1 MILGSLKGYS
11 GTSQSLINRSMD
23 YLIHWHIPHLKM
35 LSLKDNYVADLSGT
49 VILRLKKE
57 LMGV

>member
-11 GTSQSLINRSMD
+11 GTSQSLINRSMG
-23 YLIHWHIPHLKM
+23 YRIHWHIPHLKM

-49 VILRLKKE
+49 VTLKLKKE